1 MPNLGEL
8 AAQAVGILADAVG
21 SSSLRLGAAPTVVIL
36 LVPLVLLSL
45 VARPGARWMPQDLG
59 RLGDVRRAMA
69 LAAESGADA
78 VVSLGSAGVSR
89 AASAFER
96 FQTLAALPLLGH
108 LARAAARAGVPLR
121 VTANDPVTVLLADA
135 ALAEAHRRTSTP
147 ERAATSTVEY
157 LGEGRTLAAGVALS
171 EAQPHGVGMLA
182 GGVSEEG
189 MLLMDGLLGA
199 AAWSLAGTASTPQLA
214 SPLLL
219 ADGTL
224 LGPELIQAAGEIAGA
239 GHARTAVRA
248 ANRMLWTVIVVLLFG
263 FLVGFAGGP
272 QLAEFLVGR

>member
-21 SSSLRLGAAPTVVIL
+21 SSSLRLGAAPTVAIL

-45 VARPGARWMPQDLG
+45 VARPGARWMSQDLG

-78 VVSLGSAGVSR
+78 VVSLGSAGISR

-96 FQTLAALPLLGH
+96 FQTLAALPILGH

-121 VTANDPVTVLLADA
+121 VTANDPVTALLADA
-135 ALAEAHRRTSTP
+135 SLAEAHRRTSTP

-157 LGEGRTLAAGVALS
+157 VGEGRTVAAGVALT
-171 EAQPHGVGMLA
+171 EARPHGVGMLA
-182 GGVSEEG
+182 GGVGEEG
-189 MLLMDGLLGA
+189 MLLMDGLLGT
-199 AAWSLAGTASTPQLA
+199 AAWTLAGTASSAQLA

-219 ADGTL
+219 AEGTL
-224 LGPELIQAAGEIAGA
+224 LGPELFQAAGEIAGS

-248 ANRMLWTVIVVLLFG
+248 ANRMLWTVVAVLLLG
-263 FLVGFAGGP
+263 SVVGLVGGPEFA
-272 QLAEFLVGR
+272 QFLVGR